1 MNSSIDHYGSLTGTM
16 NMVQAAAA
24 TRSETD
30 SPFADFDEFIRL
42 YQQRVYR
49 LVLAQTSDA
58 DLAEELT
65 QECFIRAF
73 QKQSGFRGDC
83 QVFTW
88 LARIAINLVRDHYR
102 NRKLALWRR
111 LIRFDRSEPEQQ
123 LAEEVRDPASTPE
136 EHLLRRERLQRVSD
150 RIRDLSG
157 PQREALLLS
166 AVEGLTID
174 EIARVTNRRPGT
186 VKSHL
191 HRAMMNLRTWNRQ
204 EGQGK

>member
-1 MNSSIDHYGSLTGTM
+1 M
-16 NMVQAAAA
+16 NMLQAAASA
-24 TRSETD
+24 GAKTEAE

-49 LVLAQTSDA
+49 LVLAHTSEP

-73 QKQSGFRGDC
+73 QKQKGFRGEC

-88 LARIAINLVRDHYR
+88 LARIAINLVRDHFR
-102 NRKLALWRR
+102 NRRFALWRK
-111 LIRFDRSEPEQQ
+111 LIRFDASEPEQSR
-123 LAEEVRDPASTPE
+123 AEQVPDPASTPE
-136 EHLLRRERLQRVSD
+136 EHLLRRERLKRVSQ
-150 RIRDLSG
+150 RIQQLTT

-166 AVEGLTID
+166 AVEGMSIE
-174 EIARVTNRRPGT
+174 EISRATNRRPGT

-191 HRAMMNLRTWNRQ
+191 HRAMMNLRNWR
-204 EGQGK
+204 EGEQQ